1 VSLIGLDHHEYG
13 THTLR
18 RTKAT
23 LIYRQT
29 KNLRAVQLLLG
40 HTKLDYVPRLT
51 MSRRKVRPP
60 CERYPAGHSRR
71 YHRLLRNARRLSSG
85 RYRPGL
91 PLGGVLIS
99 KARCFDSRLASR

>member
-1 VSLIGLDHHEYG
+1 M
-13 THTLR
+13 
-18 RTKAT
+18 
-23 LIYRQT
+23 LIYKRT
-29 KNLRAVQLLLG
+29 KNLGAVQLLLG

-60 CERYPAGHSRR
+60 CERYPTGHSRR
-71 YHRLLRNARRLSSG
+71 YQRLLRNASKLSSG